1 MYTRKQ
7 LKNAKRVQNSHINAN
22 TCARRI
28 CKRTTE
34 FLFDFSH
41 FLNDVT
47 VRGVSRHRIGNLR
60 TRASPVSNVY

>member
-1 MYTRKQ
+1 MA
-7 LKNAKRVQNSHINAN
+7 KNAKRIQNKHINAN

-34 FLFDFSH
+34 FLFDFSY

-47 VRGVSRHRIGNLR
+47 IRVSRIK
-60 TRASPVSNVY
+60 